1 MTALEKLQELERVR
15 VEKPKGFW
23 ILVNPNTTGINH
35 TVELHRQGMLWYLRN
50 LLKSVSDCQAK
61 QQEVRV
67 ARQMAKSKSSL
78 QTDAFYRSAPTVA
91 KSTQPAGV
99 VDIEQTAEHD
109 VVGELAPEQ
118 IQELEQENNAL
129 LRDLEVSLEKVNSAH
144 KSLIEISELQNKLMT
159 ELASQSDTIQHMLEQ
174 ADDATADIGF
184 GTKELSSARR
194 RNKTTSKIIVYS
206 SLIVAVILL
215 AYDFML

>member
-1 MTALEKLQELERVR
+1 MAALERLQELERVR
-15 VEKPKGFW
+15 VEKPKGFR
-23 ILVNPNTTGINH
+23 IFVNPNTAGINH
-35 TVELHRQGMLWYLRN
+35 TVELHRQGVLWYLRN
-50 LLKSVSDCQAK
+50 LLKSVSDCLAK

-78 QTDAFYRSAPTVA
+78 QTDAFYRSTPTVV
-91 KSTQPAGV
+91 KSTQSAGI
-99 VDIEQTAEHD
+99 VDIEQTADHD

-206 SLIVAVILL
+206 SLTVAVILL